1 MPAKEPV
8 STVVAETKDD
18 YEPMTYQELPATDED
33 GNPLATSKSAG
44 GTKRGAAAT
53 DKE

>member
-1 MPAKEPV
+1 MPAKEPE
-8 STVVAETKDD
+8 STVVPETKDD
-18 YEPMTYQELPATDED
+18 YEPMTYQEIPATDED
-33 GNPLATSKSAG
+33 GNPLATSRPAS